1 MIPKYRRKIQRIDHH
16 MTCTDDDYFF
26 CVVEG
31 GIKVWYSKAHL
42 QQECE
47 LSEKEILF
55 RYCIEHDLDSFPLRN
70 HYEQDQELSIIPLED
85 EKEDQENIY
94 IPVKSSCCDWW
105 KSIFKQ

>member
-42 QQECE
+42 QRECE
-47 LSEKEILF
+47 LPEKEILF

-70 HYEQDQELSIIPLED
+70 EEDQELAIIPLED
-85 EKEDQENIY
+85 EKEGHQENI
-94 IPVKSSCCDWW
+94 PVKQSCCDWW